1 MKRYHLL
8 WSQQQ
13 LKLSNLLLSR
23 KSAWLLAWLLGQVTA
38 IASIALL
45 ALSGWFITA
54 AGLAGIISLAT
65 AYTFNYFTPAGV
77 IRLLAIVRTA
87 GRYGERLGSHDAVL
101 GFLADLR
108 SGLFSRLAAG
118 KQQQQNSMRQMHSLL
133 SDIELLNNWP
143 LNVVLPWLWALIM
156 LLCILCLTIIVADSK
171 LALYLSIPLLLANVV
186 IPAVA
191 ALYGQSWGKQQT
203 GLAEKRRTAL
213 LQPLEAITALL
224 QWQQWS
230 RFATIFHAE
239 DEYYVTGQLHQQ
251 QLAGRVVLLQQLLLA
266 VAVAVLLWQG
276 SELLESQKLSAAM
289 LLALVLAIFGFAEL
303 VLVLGMNMMTYGL
316 CQAACAR
323 LNTIV
328 PEQTVEVTEKQT
340 LPAKLRL
347 QADALQAR
355 WPDALNG
362 AENISFNLVNGDIL
376 LLQGVSGAGKSTLL
390 AVLAGELEPSGGQ
403 LCCNQQPFSVWQWQG
418 EIGYLAQQLDIFDL
432 TLAENLRL
440 GKADASEDELWSV
453 LSCVGLAVWAEN
465 QPQLLDTPLG
475 EYGAAVSGGQARRIA
490 LARLLLRPYKILILD
505 EPFAGIDEQTQTEL
519 AAMLQQHQQHGIL
532 IVASHQA
539 NPWPDAQILSIN

>member
-101 GFLADLR
+101 GLLADLR

-156 LLCILCLTIIVADSK
+156 LLCILCLTIIVADRK
-171 LALYLSIPLLLANVV
+171 LALYLSIPLLLATVV

-276 SELLESQKLSAAM
+276 SELLVIQKLSAAM

-519 AAMLQQHQQHGIL
+519 AVMLQKHQQHGIL

-539 NPWPDAQILSIN
+539 NPWLDAQILSIN

>member
-45 ALSGWFITA
+45 ALSGWFVTA

-101 GFLADLR
+101 GLLADLR

-156 LLCILCLTIIVADSK
+156 LLCILCLAIIVADSK
-171 LALYLSIPLLLANVV
+171 LALYLSIPLLLATVV

-276 SELLESQKLSAAM
+276 SELLVIQKLSAAM

-303 VLVLGMNMMTYGL
+303 VLVLGINMMTYGL
-316 CQAACAR
+316 CQAACVR

-340 LPAKLRL
+340 LPAKLHL

-355 WPDALNG
+355 WPYALNG

-376 LLQGVSGAGKSTLL
+376 LLQGVSGVGKSTLL

-403 LCCNQQPFSVWQWQG
+403 LYCNQQPFSVWQWQG
-418 EIGYLAQQLDIFDL
+418 EVGYLAQQLDIFDL

-440 GKADASEDELWSV
+440 GKAEANEDELWSV
-453 LSCVGLAVWAEN
+453 LSSVGLTVWAEN

-490 LARLLLRPYKILILD
+490 LARLLLRPYKVLILD
-505 EPFAGIDEQTQTEL
+505 EPL
-519 AAMLQQHQQHGIL
+519 SL
-532 IVASHQA
+532 IH
-539 NPWPDAQILSIN
+539 I

>member
-101 GFLADLR
+101 GLLADLR

-156 LLCILCLTIIVADSK
+156 LLCILCLTIIVADRK
-171 LALYLSIPLLLANVV
+171 LALYLSIPLLLATVV
-186 IPAVA
+186 IPVVA

-440 GKADASEDELWSV
+440 GKADANEDELWSV

-519 AAMLQQHQQHGIL
+519 AVMLQKHQQHGIL

-539 NPWPDAQILSIN
+539 NPWLDAQILSIN

>member
-38 IASIALL
+38 IASIGLL

-101 GFLADLR
+101 GLLADLR

-171 LALYLSIPLLLANVV
+171 LALYLSIPLLLATVV

-328 PEQTVEVTEKQT
+328 PEQRVEVTEKQT

-390 AVLAGELEPSGGQ
+390 AVLAGELEPCGGQ

>member
-101 GFLADLR
+101 GLLADLR

-156 LLCILCLTIIVADSK
+156 LLCILCLAIIVADSK
-171 LALYLSIPLLLANVV
+171 LALYLSIPLLLATVV

-276 SELLESQKLSAAM
+276 SELLVIQKLSAAM

-303 VLVLGMNMMTYGL
+303 VLVLGINMMTYGL
-316 CQAACAR
+316 CQAACVR

-340 LPAKLRL
+340 LPAKLHL

-376 LLQGVSGAGKSTLL
+376 LLQGVSGVGKSTLL

-403 LCCNQQPFSVWQWQG
+403 LYCNQQPFSVWQWQG
-418 EIGYLAQQLDIFDL
+418 EVGYLAQQLDIFDL

-440 GKADASEDELWSV
+440 GKAEAKEDELWSV
-453 LSCVGLAVWAEN
+453 LSSVGLTVWAEN

-519 AAMLQQHQQHGIL
+519 AFMLQQHQQHGIL